1 MATVDLEQINKVY
14 PNGFHAVKDLDLD
27 VRDGEFMVLVG
38 PSGCGK
44 TTALRM
50 VAGLEDITSGTLRI
64 GGKVVN
70 DETPKERDIAMVFQN
85 YALYPHM
92 SVREN
97 IGFAL
102 KLRKMPKPEIAAKVN
117 ETAGILGL
125 SEWLDRKPGQLSGGQ
140 RQRVAMGRAIV
151 REPSVFLM
159 DEPLS
164 NLDAKLRVQMRAEV
178 QRIQRR
184 INVATL
190 YVTHDQVEAMTMGD
204 RVAVMRSGVL
214 QQVDHPQHLYDH
226 PDNLFVA
233 AFIGSPAMNLYDA
246 SMTEDA
252 GAIRLGSQELPL
264 PVECR
269 DAHPGLARYAGKKI
283 ILGLRPEHLPAAN
296 GATSGPPLV
305 GSVDLVEALGSELVV
320 HFTLDARRVRAE
332 GTASA
337 DEEAV
342 TESGEG
348 VARVDPGSR
357 IKVGERAWFAVK
369 TDGMQFFDP
378 DSGEAIWGSLAA
390 SSRNAVS
397 NPVAA
402 CSPSADG
409 VAASP
414 SREHGSVQL
423 AYRVHP
429 QHGSS
434 PSPHP

>member
-14 PNGFHAVKDLDLD
+14 ENGFHAVKDLNLD

-50 VAGLEDITSGTLRI
+50 VAGLEDISSGTLRI
-64 GGKVVN
+64 GGKPVN
-70 DETPKERDIAMVFQN
+70 DVTPKDRDIAMVFQN

-92 SVREN
+92 SVGEN

-102 KLRKMPKPEIAAKVN
+102 KLRKLPKAEIAAKVKD
-117 ETAGILGL
+117 TAEILGL
-125 SEWLDRKPGQLSGGQ
+125 TEWLDRKPGQLSGGQ

-184 INVATL
+184 INVATM

-204 RVAVMRSGVL
+204 RVAVMRAGVL
-214 QQVDHPQHLYDH
+214 QQCDHPQVLYDH

-233 AFIGSPAMNLYDA
+233 AFIGSPAMNLYEA
-246 SMTEDA
+246 SISEGVRA
-252 GAIRLGSQELPL
+252 FRLGSQEIDLPASVL
-264 PVECR
+264 T
-269 DAHPGLARYAGKKI
+269 AHPGLAAYAGQKVVV
-283 ILGLRPEHLPAAN
+283 GLRPEHLPAAD
-296 GATSGPPLV
+296 GAASGPTMA
-305 GSVDLVEALGSELVV
+305 GDVDLVEALGSELMV
-320 HFTLDARRVRAE
+320 HFTVDARRVRAE
-332 GTASA
+332 GTTSA

-348 VARVDPGSR
+348 VARVDPASR
-357 IKVGERAWFAVK
+357 IKVGEKATFAIK

-378 DSGEAIWGSLAA
+378 DAGQAIWS
-390 SSRNAVS
+390 
-397 NPVAA
+397 
-402 CSPSADG
+402 
-409 VAASP
+409 
-414 SREHGSVQL
+414 
-423 AYRVHP
+423 
-429 QHGSS
+429 
-434 PSPHP
+434 